1 MTERINLCDVA
12 KENLLPWLSGR
23 LDGTPEGQT
32 FEEHVRECKSCS
44 ALVADRRQAM
54 QALLAL
60 ADESNRV
67 EREEP
72 QQAATT
78 RLQPPSWRALLQSKG
93 TAILTAA
100 AALLLVASYLTK
112 PSEGLLGE
120 KALPPVVNGDKDEA
134 APQATETETAETAH
148 KATAAH
154 PQAPSEGALE
164 KQPDRKQPTEVLQKQ
179 EASEAPKRAT
189 QHKPAARK
197 PASRR
202 RSAAPTV
209 GTQPTPKTDP
219 NTGTVEV
226 YDESGR
232 LVGSATTGGQK

>member
-1 MTERINLCDVA
+1 MNLCDVA

-23 LDGTPEGQT
+23 LDGTAEGQA

-72 QQAATT
+72 QQPATT

-100 AALLLVASYLTK
+100 AALLLIASYLAK

-120 KALPPVVNGDKDEA
+120 KALPPAVNGDKDEA
-134 APQATETETAETAH
+134 APQTTETAH

-154 PQAPSEGALE
+154 PQAPSEAALE
-164 KQPDRKQPTEVLQKQ
+164 KQPDTKQPTEVLQKQ
-179 EASEAPKRAT
+179 EAPKAPKRAT
-189 QHKPAARK
+189 QHKPAVRK

-202 RSAAPTV
+202 RSAVPTV
-209 GTQPTPKTDP
+209 GTQPTPKTTP
-219 NTGTVEV
+219 NIGTVEV